1 MDNSHFTLDTKA
13 SQFTVHAFASG
24 LASVVAHNPKF
35 AIHDF
40 VSDAKFEPSNP
51 LGSTLRMTVNLESL
65 SLLDDVSEYDRREI
79 TRIMFDE
86 VLEVR
91 KFPKAIYQSSKVS
104 ASKISEN
111 MYRAELC
118 GSLTL
123 HGLTRQIDFPAQIV
137 SGEDSLRGY
146 GEFTLNQSEYGIR
159 VPTVANGAIKM
170 KDQVKLAFFMV
181 GRKA

>member
-1 MDNSHFTLDTKA
+1 MDNSHFTLDPKA
-13 SQFTVHAFASG
+13 SQFTIHAFASG

-35 AIHDF
+35 AIQDF
-40 VSDAKFEPSNP
+40 LSEVTFEPS
-51 LGSTLRMTVNLESL
+51 STAGASLRMTVNLESL

-79 TRIMFDE
+79 VRIMFDE
-86 VLEVR
+86 VLEIR
-91 KFPKAIYQSSKVS
+91 KFPKATYQSSKVS
-104 ASKISEN
+104 TKKLSEN
-111 MYRAELC
+111 MYRAELS

-159 VPTVANGAIKM
+159 VPTVANGTIKM
-170 KDQVKLAFFMV
+170 KDEVKLAFFMV
-181 GRKA
+181 GRKV

>member
-1 MDNSHFTLDTKA
+1 MDDFHFTMDTKA

-35 AIHDF
+35 AIQDF
-40 VSDAKFEPSNP
+40 LSDAKFEPGNP
-51 LGSTLRMTVNLESL
+51 SGATLRMSVNLESL
-65 SLLDDVSEYDRREI
+65 SLLDDVGEYDRREI
-79 TRIMFDE
+79 LRIMFDE

-91 KFPKAIYQSSKVS
+91 KFPKAIYQSSNVNTNKV
-104 ASKISEN
+104 SEN
-111 MYRAELC
+111 MYRAQLS

-181 GRKA
+181 GRKS